1 MKEFEREERLIESD
15 KLKTELSKKKFIS
28 EIKSGLG
35 KEIKENAG
43 VIKKKK
49 VGLFRR
55 ILNTI
60 METF

>member
-1 MKEFEREERLIESD
+1 MREIEREERLIEAD

-49 VGLFRR
+49 VGLFKR

>member
-1 MKEFEREERLIESD
+1 MREFEREERLIESD
-15 KLKTELSKKKFIS
+15 KLKTEMSKKKFIS

>member
-1 MKEFEREERLIESD
+1 MRQIEREERLMEAD
-15 KLKTELSKKKFIS
+15 KLKTEMSKKKFIS

-49 VGLFRR
+49 VGLFRK

>member
-1 MKEFEREERLIESD
+1 MREIEREEKLIESD
-15 KLKTELSKKKFIS
+15 KVRTQINKKKFIS

>member
-1 MKEFEREERLIESD
+1 MREIEREERLMEAD
-15 KLKTELSKKKFIS
+15 KLKTEMSKKKFIS

-35 KEIKENAG
+35 NQIKQNAG
-43 VIKKKK
+43 VVKTKK
-49 VGLFRR
+49 VSFFRR

>member
-1 MKEFEREERLIESD
+1 MREIEREERLIESD
-15 KLKTELSKKKFIS
+15 KLKTEMSKKKFIS

-35 KEIKENAG
+35 KDIKENAG

>member
-1 MKEFEREERLIESD
+1 MREIEREERLMEAD
-15 KLKTELSKKKFIS
+15 KLKTEMSKKKFIS

>member
-1 MKEFEREERLIESD
+1 MRGIEREERLIESD
-15 KLKTELSKKKFIS
+15 KLKTEMSKKKFIS

-49 VGLFRR
+49 VGLFKR
-55 ILNTI
+55 IFNTI

>member
-1 MKEFEREERLIESD
+1 MREIEREEKFIEYD

-49 VGLFRR
+49 VGLFKR
-55 ILNTI
+55 IFNTI

>member
-1 MKEFEREERLIESD
+1 MREFEREERLIESD
-15 KLKTELSKKKFIS
+15 KLKTEMSKKKFIS

-49 VGLFRR
+49 VGLFKR
-55 ILNTI
+55 IFNTI

>member
-1 MKEFEREERLIESD
+1 MREIEREERLMEAD
-15 KLKTELSKKKFIS
+15 KLKTEMSKKKFIS

-35 KEIKENAG
+35 KEIKQNAG
-43 VIKKKK
+43 VVKTKK
-49 VGLFRR
+49 VSFFRR

>member
-1 MKEFEREERLIESD
+1 MREIEREERLIESD
-15 KLKTELSKKKFIS
+15 KLKTEMSKKKFIS

-49 VGLFRR
+49 VGLFKR
-55 ILNTI
+55 IFNTI

>member
-1 MKEFEREERLIESD
+1 MREIEREERLMEAD
-15 KLKTELSKKKFIS
+15 KLKTEMSKKKFIS

-35 KEIKENAG
+35 NQIKQNAG
-43 VIKKKK
+43 VVKTKK
-49 VGLFRR
+49 VGFFRR

>member
-1 MKEFEREERLIESD
+1 MKEFEREERLIEAD

-28 EIKSGLG
+28 EIKSDLG

-49 VGLFRR
+49 VGLFRK

>member
-1 MKEFEREERLIESD
+1 MREIEREEKLIEAD

-35 KEIKENAG
+35 REIKENAG

-49 VGLFRR
+49 VGLFKR
-55 ILNTI
+55 IFNTI

>member
-1 MKEFEREERLIESD
+1 MREIEREEKLIESD

>member
-1 MKEFEREERLIESD
+1 MREIEREERLMEAD
-15 KLKTELSKKKFIS
+15 KLKTEMSKKKFIS
-28 EIKSGLG
+28 EIKSWLG

-43 VIKKKK
+43 VVKTKK
-49 VGLFRR
+49 VSFFRR

>member
-1 MKEFEREERLIESD
+1 MREIEREERLIESD
-15 KLKTELSKKKFIS
+15 KLKTEMSKKKFIS

>member
-1 MKEFEREERLIESD
+1 MEAD
-15 KLKTELSKKKFIS
+15 KLKTEMSKKKFIS

-43 VIKKKK
+43 VVKTKK
-49 VGLFRR
+49 VGFFRR

>member
-1 MKEFEREERLIESD
+1 MKEFEREERLIEAD

-49 VGLFRR
+49 V
-55 ILNTI
+55 
-60 METF
+60 

>member
-1 MKEFEREERLIESD
+1 MEAD
-15 KLKTELSKKKFIS
+15 KLKTEMSKKKFIS

-35 KEIKENAG
+35 NQIKQNAG
-43 VIKKKK
+43 VVKTKK
-49 VGLFRR
+49 VGFFRR

>member
-1 MKEFEREERLIESD
+1 MREFEREERLMESD

>member
-1 MKEFEREERLIESD
+1 MREIEREERLIESD
-15 KLKTELSKKKFIS
+15 KLKTEMSKKKFIS

-55 ILNTI
+55 IFNTI

>member
-1 MKEFEREERLIESD
+1 MREIEREERLMEAD
-15 KLKTELSKKKFIS
+15 KLKTEMSKKKFIS

-35 KEIKENAG
+35 KEIKQNAG

-49 VGLFRR
+49 VGLFRK

>member
-1 MKEFEREERLIESD
+1 MREIEREERLIESD
-15 KLKTELSKKKFIS
+15 KLKTEMSKKKFIS

-49 VGLFRR
+49 VGLFKR

-60 METF
+60 LETF

>member
-1 MKEFEREERLIESD
+1 MREIEREERLMEAD
-15 KLKTELSKKKFIS
+15 KLKTEMSKKKFIS

-49 VGLFRR
+49 VGLFRK

>member
-1 MKEFEREERLIESD
+1 MREIEREEKLIESD

-49 VGLFRR
+49 VGLFKR
-55 ILNTI
+55 IFNTI

>member
-1 MKEFEREERLIESD
+1 MREIEREERLIEAD

-49 VGLFRR
+49 VGLFKR

-60 METF
+60 LETF